1 MPVSRSRL
9 IAVLAAVLAAA
20 VMSTWLVT
28 WARATPGQIASA
40 DYTPTYVAATAWRT
54 GHGGSMYEPAQ
65 QAAEGRS
72 LGLAGAQYA
81 GNPFVDPPLAAVVAA
96 PLSLLGL
103 DASYRLWSLLQLGLV
118 LAAVVITARAAP
130 WPRGVPWATPWMAGA
145 LGLAG
150 AGTAMLVLL
159 GQWDGFSALGLAIAY
174 ASWRGDRRA
183 LGGAALAAGSLL
195 AKPHLALVLAAWL
208 LGRRDRRM
216 LAGAA
221 ASAAGLGAATLLVAG
236 PGAVIGFLTAPA
248 LSSSVTS
255 PRMLIGF
262 VGFFASWLGAGAPAY
277 ALAAL
282 AAGAA
287 AAGGALLGSRARRD
301 PGSLELSL
309 AAAAVLSLLAAPH
322 VLVQDLA
329 LLAPPLVWCLARAA
343 AMDGAERW
351 PGWRTGAVILGWV
364 ALDLAARADAGNYSS
379 APPGRLVPVVLTVA
393 VGTGLGA
400 AMIKRRRQPV
410 VAESPLRI

>member
-1 MPVSRSRL
+1 MTLSRARL
-9 IAVLAAVLAAA
+9 IAALVGGIAAV

-54 GHGGSMYEPAQ
+54 GHGATLYDPQQ
-65 QAAEGRS
+65 QAADGRS
-72 LGLAGAQYA
+72 LGVSGAQYA

-103 DASYRLWSLLQLGLV
+103 DASYRAWSLLQLVLV
-118 LAAVVITARAAP
+118 VAAVAIAARAAP
-130 WPRGVPWATPWMAGA
+130 WPRGLPRAAPWIAGVLA
-145 LGLAG
+145 VAG

-159 GQWDGFSALGLAIAY
+159 GQWDGFSALSLAVAY
-174 ASWRGDRRA
+174 SSWRKDRRA

-221 ASAAGLGAATLLVAG
+221 AAAAGIAGATLLLAG
-236 PGAVIGFLTAPA
+236 PAAVIGFLTAPA

-262 VGFFASWLGAGAPAY
+262 VGLFASWVGEGAPAY
-277 ALAAL
+277 ALAVL

-287 AAGGALLGSRARRD
+287 AAGGALLGSRTRRD
-301 PGSLELSL
+301 PRSLEVSL
-309 AAAAVLSLLAAPH
+309 AAATVLSLLAAPH
-322 VLVQDLA
+322 VLVQDLS
-329 LLAPPLVWCLARAA
+329 LLAAPLVWCLARAA
-343 AMDGAERW
+343 AADGASRW

-364 ALDLAARADAGNYSS
+364 ALDLAARADAGNY
-379 APPGRLVPVVLTVA
+379 AAGPPGRLVPVVLTLA
-393 VGTGLGA
+393 VGAGLAGA
-400 AMIKRRRQPV
+400 VVARRQRAAAV
-410 VAESPLRI
+410 ESPLRI